1 MLRTTIL
8 TAILLIISLSA
19 FSQGSDS
26 TSFKTDIDYAAPQ
39 KYVVGG
45 VTITGLRFLD
55 AQTLVNLFGI
65 DEGETI
71 MVPGDAISK
80 GIKKLW
86 KQGLFSNINVS
97 IVKVVGD
104 TAFFN
109 IDLVERP
116 RVSKIF
122 YTGVKKSEQ
131 ESLKEKMTLRVG
143 DQLTE
148 YLLSNGSNTIK
159 KFYGEKGYRNVTVD
173 VVQVNDT
180 VIANGVRVTFEVDR
194 KKKVKIRDI
203 NIEGNIAVS
212 DGKLRR
218 SMKKTHRKDLNIFKS
233 AKFVAS
239 TYEEDKENIITY
251 YNEKG
256 YRDAKIISDSI
267 YIVNPKRIGITI
279 TVVEGPKYYFRNI
292 AWVGNTKYPSE
303 FLSAVLKIK
312 KGDVY
317 DKILLDK
324 RLSIDENSVSTLY
337 MDDGY
342 LFFNVEPTEVRVE
355 NDSIDV
361 EMRIYEGK
369 QATISK
375 VIISGNTKTNE
386 HVIRREIWTKPGQ
399 LFSKSDIMR
408 TNRELAQLG
417 HFDPEKMNV
426 IPMPNQADGTVDL
439 KYILEEKPNDQLEV
453 SGGWGA
459 NMFVG
464 TIGIRFTNF
473 SARRIFEKGAWR
485 PVPSGDSQSLALRA
499 QTNGSYY
506 KAFSLSF
513 QEPWLGGKKPTSL
526 SISLYHTIQNN
537 SAYAFQG
544 SSKFMKV
551 SGISVG
557 LGTRLKRPD
566 NYFTLQNELNYQNY
580 NLSDWDGFLFRDGQA
595 NVISWKTTFGRNS
608 VDQPI
613 YPRRGSNFSISVQA
627 TPPYSLFTNKDYS
640 KEGGMLNTERYK
652 FIEYHKWSFR
662 SQWYNQL
669 IGDLVLATNMQ
680 FGYLGYY
687 SKDLGHS
694 PFEGFDLGGDGM
706 SGYNLYGKE
715 TIGLRGYENSSLTPT
730 FYNELTGRY
739 LPVGNIYNKFSAE
752 IRYPLVLS
760 PSSTIYAL
768 TFVEGG
774 NAWYNFTDF
783 SPFTIK
789 RSAGVGLRLFLPM
802 LGQLGIDWGYGF
814 DEVPN
819 VPSAGGSNFHFVIG
833 MPF

>member
-1 MLRTTIL
+1 MFRTTIL
-8 TAILLIISLSA
+8 SAILLIFSLST

-26 TSFKTDIDYAAPQ
+26 LSIKKDMDYATPQ
-39 KYVVGG
+39 KYIVGG

-55 AQTLVNLFGI
+55 AQTLVNLFGV

-86 KQGLFSNINVS
+86 KQGLFSDINVVV
-97 IVKVVGD
+97 VKVVGD

-116 RVSKIF
+116 RVSNIA

-148 YLLSNGSNTIK
+148 YLLSNASNTIK
-159 KFYGEKGYRNVTVD
+159 KFYGEKGYRNVSIALD
-173 VVQVNDT
+173 QANDT
-180 VIANGVRVTFEVDR
+180 VIANGVRVTFNVDR
-194 KKKVKIRDI
+194 KKKVKISEI
-203 NIEGNIAVS
+203 NIDGNVAIS

-218 SMKKTHRKDLNIFKS
+218 KMKKTHRKDWNIFKS
-233 AKFVAS
+233 AKFVAAS
-239 TYEEDKENIITY
+239 YEDDKENIITY

-256 YRDAKIISDSI
+256 YRDAKIVSDSI
-267 YIVNPKRIGITI
+267 YNVNEKRIGINI
-279 TVVEGPKYYFRNI
+279 KVYEGPKYYFRNI
-292 AWVGNTKYPSE
+292 SWVGNTKYPAE
-303 FLSAVLKIK
+303 FLSAVLKMK

-317 DKILLDK
+317 DKTLLEK
-324 RLSIDENSVSTLY
+324 RLSTDENSVSTLY

-342 LFFNVEPTEVRVE
+342 LFFNIEPTEVRVE
-355 NDSIDV
+355 NDSIDL

-369 QATISK
+369 QATINN
-375 VIISGNTKTNE
+375 VIIVGNTKTNE
-386 HVIRREIWTKPGQ
+386 HVIRREVWTKPGE

-485 PVPSGDSQSLALRA
+485 PVPSGDSQSLSLRA

-506 KAFSLSF
+506 KAYSLSF
-513 QEPWLGGKKPTSL
+513 VEPWLGGKRPTSL
-526 SISLYHTIQNN
+526 SVSLYHTVQNN
-537 SAYAFQG
+537 SSYLYQ
-544 SSKFMKV
+544 SSSQYMKV
-551 SGISVG
+551 SGVSVG
-557 LGTRLKRPD
+557 IGRRLKKPD
-566 NYFTLQNELNYQNY
+566 NYFTLQNELNFQNY
-580 NLSDWDGFLFRDGQA
+580 NLSNWNGFLFNDGNA
-595 NVISWKTTFGRNS
+595 NIISLKTTFGRNS

-627 TPPYSLFTNKDYS
+627 TPPYSLFNNKDYTDKS
-640 KEGGMLNTERYK
+640 MPLREKYK
-652 FIEYHKWSFR
+652 LIEYHKWSFR

-669 IGDLVLATNMQ
+669 VGDLVLATNMQ

-687 SKDLGHS
+687 NSDLGYS

-715 TIGLRGYENSSLTPT
+715 TIGLRGYENSSLTPISL
-730 FYNELTGRY
+730 EKGVR
-739 LPVGNIYNKFSAE
+739 VGNIYNKFSAE
-752 IRYPLVLS
+752 IRYPVVLS

-768 TFVEGG
+768 TFIEGG

-789 RSAGVGLRLFLPM
+789 RSAGIGLRLFLPM

-814 DEVPN
+814 DEVKNSPN
-819 VPSAGGSNFHFVIG
+819 AGGSNFHFVIG

>member
-8 TAILLIISLSA
+8 SAILLIISLSA
-19 FSQGSDS
+19 FAQGQDS
-26 TSFKTDIDYAAPQ
+26 LSFKKDIDYTAPQ

-45 VTITGLRFLD
+45 VNISGLKFLD
-55 AQTLVNLFGI
+55 AQTLVNLFGV
-65 DEGETI
+65 DKGESVMI
-71 MVPGDAISK
+71 PGDAISK

-86 KQGLFSNINVS
+86 KQGLFSDINVT
-97 IVKVVGD
+97 IEKVVAD
-104 TAFFN
+104 TVNIN

-122 YTGVKKSEQ
+122 YEGVKKSEQ

-148 YLLSNGSNTIK
+148 YLLSNGTNTIK
-159 KFYGEKGYRNVTVD
+159 KFYGEKGYRNAAVN

-180 VIANGVRVTFEVDR
+180 VIANGVRVTFEVDK
-194 KKKVKIRDI
+194 KKKVKISDI
-203 NIEGNIAVS
+203 TFDGNIEVS
-212 DGKLRR
+212 DRKLRGA
-218 SMKKTHRKDLNIFKS
+218 MKKTHRKDINIFKS
-233 AKFVAS
+233 AKFVAGN
-239 TYEEDKENIITY
+239 YEEDKENVITY

-256 YRDAKIISDSI
+256 YRDAKVISDSI
-267 YIVNPKRIGITI
+267 YVVNDKRIGLVIK
-279 TVVEGPKYYFRNI
+279 VHEGPRYYFRNI
-292 AWVGNTKYPSE
+292 TWVGNTKYPSD
-303 FLSAVLKIK
+303 FLSAVMKIK

-317 DKILLDK
+317 DKGLLEK
-324 RLSIDENSVSTLY
+324 RLSTDENSVSTLY

-342 LFFNVEPTEVRVE
+342 LFFNVEPTEVKVD

-375 VIISGNTKTNE
+375 VLISGNTKTNE
-386 HVIRREIWTKPGQ
+386 HVIRREIWTKPGE

-408 TNRELAQLG
+408 TNRELAQMG

-526 SISLYHTIQNN
+526 SVSLYHTIQNN
-537 SAYAFQG
+537 SSYLYQA
-544 SSKFMKV
+544 SSQYMKV
-551 SGISVG
+551 TGASVG
-557 LGTRLKRPD
+557 IGTRLKWPD
-566 NYFTLQNELNYQNY
+566 NYFTLMNELSYQNY
-580 NLSDWDGFLFRDGQA
+580 NLKGWSGFLFDDGQS
-595 NVISWKTTFGRNS
+595 NIISFKTTFARNS
-608 VDQPI
+608 SDQPI
-613 YPRRGSNFSISVQA
+613 YPRRGSNFSLSVQF
-627 TPPYSLFTNKDYS
+627 TPPYSLFTGKNY
-640 KEGGMLNTERYK
+640 KEGVMLPKERYK
-652 FIEYHKWSFR
+652 FIEYHKWAFR
-662 SQWYNQL
+662 STWYNQL
-669 IGDLVLATNMQ
+669 AGDLVLSTNVQ

-687 SKDLGHS
+687 NNQLGYS

-715 TIGLRGYENSSLTPT
+715 TIGLRGYENSTLTPYFT
-730 FYNELTGRY
+730 SKISGKTVR
-739 LPVGNIYNKFSAE
+739 VGNIYNKFTAE
-752 IRYPLVLS
+752 LRYPLVLS
-760 PSSTIYAL
+760 PSSTIYGLA
-768 TFVEGG
+768 FVEGG
-774 NAWYNFTDF
+774 NAWYNFADF

-814 DEVPN
+814 DEVPDS
-819 VPSAGGSNFHFVIG
+819 PGAGGSNFHFVIG

>member
-8 TAILLIISLSA
+8 SAILLIISLSA
-19 FSQGSDS
+19 FAQGQDS
-26 TSFKTDIDYAAPQ
+26 LSFKGDIDYTTPQ

-45 VTITGLRFLD
+45 VKISGLKFLD
-55 AQTLVNLFGI
+55 PQTLVNLFGV

-71 MVPGDAISK
+71 TIPGDAISK

-86 KQGLFSNINVS
+86 KQGLFSDINVV
-97 IVKVVGD
+97 IEKMVGD
-104 TAFFN
+104 TAFIN

-116 RVSKIF
+116 RVSKIS
-122 YTGVKKSEQ
+122 YSGVKKSEQ

-148 YLLSNGSNTIK
+148 YLLSNGTNTIK
-159 KFYGEKGYRNVTVD
+159 KFYGEKGYRNTTVA
-173 VVQVNDT
+173 VAQVNDT
-180 VIANGVRVTFEVDR
+180 VIANGVRVTFEVDK
-194 KKKVKIRDI
+194 KKKVKISDI
-203 NIEGNIAVS
+203 TFDGNIEIS
-212 DGKLRR
+212 DRKLRG
-218 SMKKTHRKDLNIFKS
+218 SMKKTHRKDINIFKS

-239 TYEEDKENIITY
+239 NYEDDKENVITY

-267 YIVNPKRIGITI
+267 YVVNDKRIGIVI
-279 TVVEGPKYYFRNI
+279 KVEEGSKYYFRNI
-292 AWVGNTKYPSE
+292 TWVGNTKYPSE
-303 FLSAVLKIK
+303 YLSAVMKIS

-317 DKILLDK
+317 DKVLLEK
-324 RLSIDENSVSTLY
+324 RLSIDENSISTLY

-342 LFFNVEPTEVRVE
+342 LFFNVEPTEIRVE

-375 VIISGNTKTNE
+375 VLISGNTKTNE
-386 HVIRREIWTKPGQ
+386 HVIRREIRTMPGE

-408 TNRELAQLG
+408 TNRELAQMG

-473 SARRIFEKGAWR
+473 SARRVFEKGAWR

-513 QEPWLGGKKPTSL
+513 QEPWLGGKRPTSL
-526 SISLYHTIQNN
+526 SVSLYHTIQNN
-537 SAYAFQG
+537 STYLYQ
-544 SSKFMKV
+544 SSSQYMKV
-551 SGISVG
+551 SGASVG
-557 LGTRLKRPD
+557 LGKRLKWPD
-566 NYFTLQNELNYQNY
+566 NYFTLMNEVNYQNY
-580 NLSDWDGFLFRDGQA
+580 NLKNWNGFLFNDGQS
-595 NVISWKTTFGRNS
+595 NIISFKTTLGRNS
-608 VDQPI
+608 SDQPI
-613 YPRRGSNFSISVQA
+613 YPRRGSNFSISVQF
-627 TPPYSLFTNKDYS
+627 TPPYSMFTGKDYATIKDP
-640 KEGGMLNTERYK
+640 KEKYK
-652 FIEYHKWSFR
+652 FIEYHKWAFR
-662 SQWYNQL
+662 STWYNQL
-669 IGDLVLATNMQ
+669 AGDLVLSTNVQ

-687 SKDLGHS
+687 DKGLGYS

-706 SGYNLYGKE
+706 SGYNMYGKE
-715 TIGLRGYENSSLTPT
+715 TIGLRGYENSTLTPI
-730 FYNELTGRY
+730 FKGVR
-739 LPVGNIYNKFSAE
+739 VGNIYNKFTAE
-752 IRYPLVLS
+752 LRYPLVLS
-760 PSSTIYAL
+760 PSSTIYGLA
-768 TFVEGG
+768 FVEGG
-774 NAWYNFTDF
+774 NAWYNFSDF

-819 VPSAGGSNFHFVIG
+819 SPSAGGSNFHFVIG